1 MSVTPVPDRV
11 EPPRDADERTSLE
24 VWLEFRR
31 ATLAMKCRSLTSEQ
45 LARRAVPPSGLS
57 LVGLV
62 RHLTELERAYFRRG
76 FAGEQVPWLHG
87 DPADPGSWADFS
99 GASAETAAADLA
111 IWREECA
118 RSRVVAAMAPSL
130 DGHAVGDPAVTLRWT
145 MVKMIQEYAR
155 HNGHADLLREC
166 IDGAVCE

>member
-1 MSVTPVPDRV
+1 MSVAPVPERA

-24 VWLEFRR
+24 VWLEFHR
-31 ATLAMKCRSLTSEQ
+31 ATLAMKCRGLTPEQ

-62 RHLTELERAYFRRG
+62 RHLAELERAYFRRG

-87 DPADPGSWADFS
+87 DPSDPGSWVDFS
-99 GASAETAAADLA
+99 GASAETAAVDLGV
-111 IWREECA
+111 WREECA
-118 RSRVVAAMAPSL
+118 RSRAVAARVPSL
-130 DGHAVGDPAVTLRWT
+130 DGHAAGGPAVTLRWT

-166 IDGAVCE
+166 IDGAVGE